1 MTTRNMIM
9 STCDIFLS
17 TCKIII
23 SLPQYALNADSN
35 GLSANWEM
43 LITIVYTAN
52 ADVRYK
58 IMLMLIYVFELC
70 FELQI

>member
-1 MTTRNMIM
+1 MIM
-9 STCDIFLS
+9 STCDIFFIDMQNNYQFA
-17 TCKIII
+17 TIGI
-23 SLPQYALNADSN
+23 ALNADSN

>member
-43 LITIVYTAN
+43 LITIVCKAN

-58 IMLMLIYVFELC
+58 LMLIYVFELC
-70 FELQI
+70 FELQM